1 MYAELVEMLSVS
13 KRLRSV
19 TRILKPVRAETLQ
32 DAFDFDGSVL
42 ESKTLSQ
49 I

>member
-1 MYAELVEMLSVS
+1 MYAEVVEMLSVA
-13 KRLRSV
+13 KCLRSV
-19 TRILKPVRAETLQ
+19 TRFLKPVRAETLQ
-32 DAFDFDGSVL
+32 DAFDFDGSIW